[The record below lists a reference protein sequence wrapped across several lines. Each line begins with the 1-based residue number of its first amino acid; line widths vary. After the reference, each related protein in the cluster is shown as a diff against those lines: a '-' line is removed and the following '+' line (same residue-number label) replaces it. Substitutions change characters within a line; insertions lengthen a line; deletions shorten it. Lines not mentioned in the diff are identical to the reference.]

1 MGREGSPFLCALCS
15 EGLRHL
21 ASLATLDLASVR
33 PASPSA
39 LVCLC
44 AGVMGVLAKVAPFG
58 LEPFAAALHVL
69 QRDKHAG
76 IALAQSFFHFPF
88 VALELAFND
97 PLERL

>member
-1 MGREGSPFLCALCS
+1 METGYETTTVPDEL
-15 EGLRHL
+15 
-21 ASLATLDLASVR
+21 
-33 PASPSA
+33 
-39 LVCLC
+39 LV
-44 AGVMGVLAKVAPFG
+44 AVLAKIAPFG
-58 LEPFAAALHVL
+58 HELFAAALHVV